1 MLDNAEHSRKNN
13 EHPSGLVVGTLLSSI
28 SMVLTYSFLL
38 QYRERVQGI
47 GGNVIQSRLC
57 W

>member
-38 QYRERVQGI
+38 QYRERVQG
-47 GGNVIQSRLC
+47 GE
-57 W
+57 